1 MELELHVPIYHTLF
15 LTLTQAGQGE
25 KRQSDA
31 QVFWNTWSPTCKFL
45 FLT

>member
-31 QVFWNTWSPTCKFL
+31 QVFLNTWSPICKFL
-45 FLT
+45 SLT

>member
-25 KRQSDA
+25 KCQSDA
-31 QVFWNTWSPTCKFL
+31 QVFLKTWSPMCKFL